1 MNHSSIGTIIV
12 CTFDLDNDSKSK
24 WWDEGKKKDRN
35 HIGLDTLL
43 MTSSSIDHHCPR
55 QSLLRPDE
63 QQNELNNAEL

>member
-1 MNHSSIGTIIV
+1 MILRVSDGT
-12 CTFDLDNDSKSK
+12 K
-24 WWDEGKKKDRN
+24 EKKKDRN

-43 MTSSSIDHHCPR
+43 MTSSSIDDQCPR